1 MNAGKKGAS
10 RRSPTQKKPYRPPTL
25 TVHGDI
31 RELTRTKKGSSADG
45 TGKPRTRRTGMSA

>member
-10 RRSPTQKKPYRPPTL
+10 RRSPGQKKLYRRPKL

-31 RELTRTKKGSSADG
+31 RALTRTKKGTSYDG
-45 TGKPRTRRTGMSA
+45 SGKPRTKTTGTNA

>member
-45 TGKPRTRRTGMSA
+45 TGKPRTRRTGIC